1 MFGMKRFVLLYHQFP
16 AGHAEVSHYDLML
29 EAEENLRTWR
39 LDQPPDML
47 QPVRG
52 TPNFPHR
59 LAYLD
64 YEGEVSG
71 DRGSVTRIDRG
82 EYQIVRDDAEA
93 LIVELY
99 GSVLVGRL
107 AVLIS

>member
-1 MFGMKRFVLLYHQFP
+1 MVCMKRFVLLYHQFP
-16 AGHAEVSHYDLML
+16 AGHADVSHYDLML

-39 LDQPPDML
+39 LETQPDML
-47 QPVRG
+47 RPVRG
-52 TPNFPHR
+52 TPIFAHR

-71 DRGSVTRIDRG
+71 DRGSVSRIDRG
-82 EYQIVRDDAEA
+82 EFKIVRDDDEA